1 MKTKTISILK
11 IIFTALFGAAV
22 TGAFVW
28 VNIKGEII
36 ADKQWLTYGCIA
48 LSFLLALIFVGRSL
62 KRLFLVLGLACHVA
76 AAYFLIFDPSMAN
89 NQLIGICIL
98 CGAQLCF
105 LLYTL
110 LLSEGIGARVVNIAV
125 RVALCL
131 VACLILPK
139 YIGDLTTIDIIF
151 VAYLINAVVSL
162 IWVGIHIVTEW
173 LTFIAML
180 ILVFALVWGGL
191 GLYSFALGR
200 GCLCDVFGIKN
211 CAVLHNYDIA
221 SYLYIPALLILAI
234 SSVWAKPKKKA

>member
-28 VNIKGEII
+28 VNIKGEI
-36 ADKQWLTYGCIA
+36 ADKPWLTYGCIA

-76 AAYFLIFDPSMAN
+76 AAYFLIFDPLMAN
-89 NQLIGICIL
+89 SQLIGICIL

-110 LLSEGIGARVVNIAV
+110 LLSEGIGARVVNIAI

-139 YIGDLTTIDIIF
+139 YIVGLTTIDIIF
-151 VAYLINAVVSL
+151 LAYLINAVVSL
-162 IWVGIHIVTEW
+162 IWIGIHIVTEW
-173 LTFIAML
+173 LTFIAMV

-191 GLYSFALGR
+191 GLYGGWFVHLGINN
-200 GCLCDVFGIKN
+200 FM
-211 CAVLHNYDIA
+211 VLLNYNIA
-221 SYLYIPALLILAI
+221 FYLYIPALLILAI

>member
-28 VNIKGEII
+28 VNIKGEI
-36 ADKQWLTYGCIA
+36 ADKPWLTYGCIA

-76 AAYFLIFDPSMAN
+76 AAYFLIFDPLMAN
-89 NQLIGICIL
+89 SQLIGICIL

-110 LLSEGIGARVVNIAV
+110 LLSEGIGARVVNIAT

-139 YIGDLTTIDIIF
+139 YIVGLTTIDIIF
-151 VAYLINAVVSL
+151 LAYLINAVVSL
-162 IWVGIHIVTEW
+162 IWIGIHIVTEW
-173 LTFIAML
+173 LTFIAMV

-191 GLYSFALGR
+191 GLYGGWFVHLGINN
-200 GCLCDVFGIKN
+200 FM
-211 CAVLHNYDIA
+211 VLLNYNIA
-221 SYLYIPALLILAI
+221 FYLYIPALLILAI

>member
-22 TGAFVW
+22 AGAFVW
-28 VNIKGEII
+28 VNIKGEI
-36 ADKQWLTYGCIA
+36 ADKPWLTYGCIA

-76 AAYFLIFDPSMAN
+76 AAYFLIFDPLMAN
-89 NQLIGICIL
+89 SQLIGICIL

-110 LLSEGIGARVVNIAV
+110 LLSEGIGARVVNIAI

-139 YIGDLTTIDIIF
+139 YIVGLTTIDIIF
-151 VAYLINAVVSL
+151 LAYLINAVVSL
-162 IWVGIHIVTEW
+162 IWIGIHIVTEW
-173 LTFIAML
+173 LTFIAMV

-191 GLYSFALGR
+191 GLYGGWFVHLGINN
-200 GCLCDVFGIKN
+200 FM
-211 CAVLHNYDIA
+211 VLLNYNIA
-221 SYLYIPALLILAI
+221 FYLYIPALLILAI

>member
-1 MKTKTISILK
+1 MKTKTVSILK

-28 VNIKGEII
+28 VNIKGEI
-36 ADKQWLTYGCIA
+36 ADKPWLTYGCIA

-76 AAYFLIFDPSMAN
+76 AAYFLIFDPFMAN
-89 NQLIGICIL
+89 SQLIGICIL

-110 LLSEGIGARVVNIAV
+110 LLSEGIGARVVNIAM

-139 YIGDLTTIDIIF
+139 YIVGLTTIDIIF
-151 VAYLINAVVSL
+151 LAYLINAVVSL
-162 IWVGIHIVTEW
+162 IWIGIHIVTEW
-173 LTFIAML
+173 LTFIAMV

-191 GLYSFALGR
+191 GLYGGWFVHLGINN
-200 GCLCDVFGIKN
+200 FM
-211 CAVLHNYDIA
+211 VLLNYNIA
-221 SYLYIPALLILAI
+221 FYLYIPALLILAI

>member
-11 IIFTALFGAAV
+11 IIFTVLFGAAV
-22 TGAFVW
+22 TGAFIW
-28 VNIKGEII
+28 VNIKGEF
-36 ADKQWLTYGCIA
+36 ANRPWLTYGCIA

-76 AAYFLIFDPSMAN
+76 AAYFLIFDPFMAN
-89 NQLIGICIL
+89 SQLIGICIL

-110 LLSEGIGARVVNIAV
+110 FLSEGIGARVVNIAI

-139 YIGDLTTIDIIF
+139 YIVGLTTIDIIF
-151 VAYLINAVVSL
+151 LAYLINAVVSL
-162 IWVGIHIVTEW
+162 IWVGIHIMTEW
-173 LTFIAML
+173 LTFIAMV

-191 GLYSFALGR
+191 GLYGGWFVHL
-200 GCLCDVFGIKN
+200 GIKN
-211 CAVLHNYDIA
+211 FMVLLNYNIA
-221 SYLYIPALLILAI
+221 FYLYIPALLILAI
-234 SSVWAKPKKKA
+234 SSVWAKPTKKA

>member
-22 TGAFVW
+22 AGAFVW
-28 VNIKGEII
+28 VNIKGEI
-36 ADKQWLTYGCIA
+36 ADKPWLTYGCIA

-76 AAYFLIFDPSMAN
+76 AAYFLIFDPFMAN
-89 NQLIGICIL
+89 GQLIGICIL

-110 LLSEGIGARVVNIAV
+110 LLSEGIGARVVNIAI

-139 YIGDLTTIDIIF
+139 YIVGLTTIDIIF
-151 VAYLINAVVSL
+151 LAYLINAVVSL
-162 IWVGIHIVTEW
+162 IWIGIHIVTEW
-173 LTFIAML
+173 LTFIAMV

-191 GLYSFALGR
+191 GLYGGWFVHLGINN
-200 GCLCDVFGIKN
+200 FM
-211 CAVLHNYDIA
+211 VLLNYNIA
-221 SYLYIPALLILAI
+221 FYLYIPALLILAI

>member
-1 MKTKTISILK
+1 MKTKTVSILK

-28 VNIKGEII
+28 VNIKGEI
-36 ADKQWLTYGCIA
+36 ADKPWLTYGCIA

-76 AAYFLIFDPSMAN
+76 AAYFLIFDPFMAN
-89 NQLIGICIL
+89 SQLIGICIL

-139 YIGDLTTIDIIF
+139 YIVGLTTIDIIF
-151 VAYLINAVVSL
+151 LAYLINAVVSL
-162 IWVGIHIVTEW
+162 IWIGIHIVTEW
-173 LTFIAML
+173 LTFIAMV
-180 ILVFALVWGGL
+180 ILVFALV
-191 GLYSFALGR
+191 
-200 GCLCDVFGIKN
+200 
-211 CAVLHNYDIA
+211 
-221 SYLYIPALLILAI
+221 
-234 SSVWAKPKKKA
+234 

>member
-28 VNIKGEII
+28 VNIKGEI
-36 ADKQWLTYGCIA
+36 ADNPWLTYGCIA

-76 AAYFLIFDPSMAN
+76 AAYFLIFDPLMAN
-89 NQLIGICIL
+89 SRLIGICIL

-110 LLSEGIGARVVNIAV
+110 LLSEGIGARVVNIAI

-139 YIGDLTTIDIIF
+139 YIVGLTTIDIIF
-151 VAYLINAVVSL
+151 LAYLINAVVSL
-162 IWVGIHIVTEW
+162 IWIGIHIVTEW
-173 LTFIAML
+173 LTFIAMV

-191 GLYSFALGR
+191 GLYGGWFVHLGINN
-200 GCLCDVFGIKN
+200 FM
-211 CAVLHNYDIA
+211 VLLNYNIA
-221 SYLYIPALLILAI
+221 FYLYIPALLILAI

>member
-28 VNIKGEII
+28 VNIKGEI
-36 ADKQWLTYGCIA
+36 ADKPWLTYGCIA

-76 AAYFLIFDPSMAN
+76 AAYFLIFDPLMAN
-89 NQLIGICIL
+89 SRLIGICIL

-110 LLSEGIGARVVNIAV
+110 LLSEGIGARVVNIAI

-139 YIGDLTTIDIIF
+139 YIVGLTTIDIIF
-151 VAYLINAVVSL
+151 LAYLINAVVSL
-162 IWVGIHIVTEW
+162 IWIGIHIVTEW
-173 LTFIAML
+173 LTFIAMV

-191 GLYSFALGR
+191 GLYGGWFVHLGINN
-200 GCLCDVFGIKN
+200 FM
-211 CAVLHNYDIA
+211 VLLNYNIA
-221 SYLYIPALLILAI
+221 FYLYIPALLILAI

>member
-1 MKTKTISILK
+1 MKTKTVSILK

-28 VNIKGEII
+28 VNIKGEI
-36 ADKQWLTYGCIA
+36 ADKPWLTYGCIA
-48 LSFLLALIFVGRSL
+48 LSFLLAIIFVGRSL

-76 AAYFLIFDPSMAN
+76 AAYFLIFDPFMAN
-89 NQLIGICIL
+89 SQLIGICIL

-139 YIGDLTTIDIIF
+139 YIVGLTTIDIIF
-151 VAYLINAVVSL
+151 LAYLINAVVSL
-162 IWVGIHIVTEW
+162 IWIGIHIVTEW
-173 LTFIAML
+173 LTFIAMV

-191 GLYSFALGR
+191 GLYGGWFVHLGINN
-200 GCLCDVFGIKN
+200 FM
-211 CAVLHNYDIA
+211 VLLNYNIA
-221 SYLYIPALLILAI
+221 FYLYIPALLILAI

>member
-22 TGAFVW
+22 AGAFVW
-28 VNIKGEII
+28 VNIKGEI
-36 ADKQWLTYGCIA
+36 ADKPWLTYGCIA

-76 AAYFLIFDPSMAN
+76 AAYFLIFDPLMAN
-89 NQLIGICIL
+89 SRLIGICIL

-110 LLSEGIGARVVNIAV
+110 LLSEGIGARVVNIAI

-139 YIGDLTTIDIIF
+139 YIVGLTTIDIIF
-151 VAYLINAVVSL
+151 LAYLINAVVSL
-162 IWVGIHIVTEW
+162 IWIGIHIVTEW
-173 LTFIAML
+173 LTFIAMV

-191 GLYSFALGR
+191 GLYGEWYVHLGINNSAM
-200 GCLCDVFGIKN
+200 LT
-211 CAVLHNYDIA
+211 NYDIA